1 MIDDALAL
9 KAIQA
14 ITGPRAQTHG
24 DAQET
29 MQRTA
34 ALWSAYLGRELS
46 PAQVAMCNL
55 LQKLARSRH
64 YDKDHYVDVIGYTL
78 IAEEA
83 ARPW

>member
-14 ITGPRAQTHG
+14 IMGPRAQTHG

-29 MQRTA
+29 MERTA

-46 PAQVAMCNL
+46 PAQVAVCNL

-64 YDKDHYVDVIGYTL
+64 YDKDHYVDVIGYAL

>member
-1 MIDDALAL
+1 MIDDAIAVQ
-9 KAIQA
+9 AIQA

-34 ALWSAYLGRELS
+34 ALWSAYLGRDLT
-46 PAQVAMCNL
+46 PAQVAVCNL
-55 LQKLARSRH
+55 LQKLARSRN
-64 YDKDHYVDVIGYTL
+64 YDRDHYVDVIGYAL

>member
-1 MIDDALAL
+1 MIDDAI
-9 KAIQA
+9 AIQA
-14 ITGPRAQTHG
+14 IQAVTGPRADTHG

-34 ALWSAYLGRELS
+34 ALWSAYIGREVT
-46 PAQVAMCNL
+46 PTQVAVCMML
-55 LQKLARSRH
+55 VKLARSRH
-64 YDKDHYVDVIGYTL
+64 YDRDHWIDTVGYAL

>member
-64 YDKDHYVDVIGYTL
+64 YDKDHYVDLIGYTL

>member
-14 ITGPRAQTHG
+14 IMGPRAKTHG

-29 MQRTA
+29 MERTA

-46 PAQVAMCNL
+46 PAQVAVCNL
-55 LQKLARSRH
+55 LQKLARSRN
-64 YDKDHYVDVIGYTL
+64 YDKDHYVDVIGYAL

>member
-34 ALWSAYLGRELS
+34 ALWSAYLDRELS
-46 PAQVAMCNL
+46 PAQVAVCNL
-55 LQKLARSRH
+55 LQKLARSRN